1 MQTLKESADIRLS
14 NISTCELV
22 KELRNREGVVTRIVE
37 PYADMQ
43 VSINGPAI
51 VLVVID

>member
-1 MQTLKESADIRLS
+1 MFNEMHKLKTIL
-14 NISTCELV
+14 TCELV
-22 KELRNREGVVTRIVE
+22 KELRNREGVETRIAE

-43 VSINGPAI
+43 VSINGPAV